1 MHRFIS
7 SSFFDSFIGLI
18 ILVNAVIIGYEAE
31 LSIQIPFGCDESCKC
46 EQGNSTANC
55 FAMPQWLQTIDYA
68 FAAVSNWVK
77 FDLFLI
83 LSSMLDIALKQVA
96 VASEVLQ
103 LDGTGRVV
111 LNTSRLG

>member
-1 MHRFIS
+1 M
-7 SSFFDSFIGLI
+7 
-18 ILVNAVIIGYEAE
+18 
-31 LSIQIPFGCDESCKC
+31 
-46 EQGNSTANC
+46 
-55 FAMPQWLQTIDYA
+55 
-68 FAAVSNWVK
+68 K

-111 LNTSRLG
+111 LNTSLLG